1 MPTNTPAST
10 AANVPFLGFGL
21 GLRTPHYESIL
32 SGAVAVDWFEAIS
45 ENFMRPG
52 GNPRR
57 VLRQIRERFP
67 VVLHG
72 VSMSIG
78 AVDPLHEDYLN
89 TLAALVHEVQP
100 AWVSDHL
107 CWSGNQ
113 GKFAH
118 DLLPLPYTEEALA
131 HVTARILQVQDRLK
145 RQLVIENVS
154 SYMAF
159 SQSTMTEWEFLS
171 QLSQRA
177 DCLLLLDVN
186 NVFVSAHNHN
196 FAALDFVNGIPAGRV
211 AQIHVAGHR
220 KRGELLLDTHDHA
233 VPEGVWALYAAAIKR
248 FGPVS
253 TLMEWDAQIPSLDK
267 VIAQTDTART
277 IAEGISGGLE
287 VSHGERAAATN
298 NGSNAKASKRVR
310 SA

>member
-1 MPTNTPAST
+1 MAQSPPPKN

-21 GLRTPHYESIL
+21 GLRTPHYAEIRE
-32 SGAVAVDWFEAIS
+32 GAVAVNWFEAIS

-57 VLRQIRERFP
+57 VLREIRERFAL
-67 VVLHG
+67 VLHG

-78 AVDPLHEDYLN
+78 SVDPLNQEYLN
-89 TLAALVHEVQP
+89 TLAALVNEFEP
-100 AWVSDHL
+100 AWISDHL
-107 CWSGNQ
+107 CWSGTE

-131 HVTARILQVQDRLK
+131 HVSARIAQVQDKLK
-145 RQLVIENVS
+145 RPMVIENVS

-159 SQSTMTEWEFLS
+159 SQSTMTEWEFLAA
-171 QLSQRA
+171 LSKQSG
-177 DCLLLLDVN
+177 CLLLLDVN
-186 NVFVSAHNHN
+186 NIFVSAHNHSFN
-196 FAALDFVNGIPAGRV
+196 AVDFVNGIPLDKV

-233 VPEGVWALYAAAIKR
+233 VPQGVWDVYEIAIKR

-253 TLMEWDAQIPSLDK
+253 TLVEWDAKIPPLQD
-267 VIAQTDTART
+267 VIAEADKARQ
-277 IAEGISGGLE
+277 IAEQVCGPLP
-287 VSHGERAAATN
+287 VSHGERSRN
-298 NGSNAKASKRVR
+298 V
-310 SA
+310 

>member
-1 MPTNTPAST
+1 MAQSPPSKN

-21 GLRTPHYESIL
+21 GLRTPHYAEISEH
-32 SGAVAVDWFEAIS
+32 AVGVDWFEAIS

-57 VLRQIRERFP
+57 VLREIRERFAL
-67 VVLHG
+67 VLHG

-78 AVDPLHEDYLN
+78 SVDPLNQEYLK
-89 TLAALVHEVQP
+89 TLAVLANEFEP

-107 CWSGNQ
+107 CWSGTE

-131 HVTARILQVQDRLK
+131 HVSARIAQVQDKLK
-145 RQLVIENVS
+145 RPMVIENVS

-159 SQSTMTEWEFLS
+159 SQSTMTEWDFLAKLS
-171 QLSQRA
+171 QQSG
-177 DCLLLLDVN
+177 CLLLLDVN
-186 NVFVSAHNHN
+186 NIFVSAHNHSFN
-196 FAALDFVNGIPAGRV
+196 ALDFVNGIPLDKV

-233 VPEGVWALYAAAIKR
+233 VPEGVWDVYKAAIQR

-253 TLMEWDAQIPSLDK
+253 TLVEWDAQIPPLHE
-267 VIAQTDTART
+267 VIAQANRAKE
-277 IAEGISGGLE
+277 IAESLCGPLP
-287 VSHGERAAATN
+287 VSNGER
-298 NGSNAKASKRVR
+298 GRHD
-310 SA
+310 